1 MKKLF
6 LTFLI
11 CLLFSRGSYAQDG
24 YKHDIQLGAGLR
36 TSEYAALEGYINLF
50 MILILKETITPFE
63 RGNGLYGT
71 YRYRITRRISAG
83 LTAGA
88 TLLNTREPVFDHSGT
103 PGDYRYVSALL
114 AAEAQFHYI
123 DRPRWSLYGIAGAGL
138 GRTSARNSGAVTNT
152 VEKSRYPLATIQ
164 VTPIGV
170 RYGKTVGIFAEL
182 GYGYK
187 GILNTGV
194 SLRLK

>member
-6 LTFLI
+6 LAFFI
-11 CLLFSRGSYAQDG
+11 CLLFSRGSYAQYG
-24 YKHDIQLGAGLR
+24 YKHDIQLGAGLW

-50 MILILKETITPFE
+50 MILILKETVTPFE

-71 YRYRITRRISAG
+71 YRYRVSRRISAG
-83 LTAGA
+83 LTTGA
-88 TLLNTREPVFDHSGT
+88 TLLNTGEPVFHDSGT
-103 PGDYRYVSALL
+103 SGDYRYVSALL

-123 DRPRWSLYGIAGAGL
+123 DRPQWSLYGIAGAGL
-138 GRTSARNSGAVTNT
+138 GRTFAKNYGTVTS
-152 VEKSRYPLATIQ
+152 EKNKYPLVTIQ
-164 VTPIGV
+164 VTPIGL
-170 RYGKTVGIFAEL
+170 RYGKTVGLFAEL

-187 GILNTGV
+187 GIVNTGI